1 MGFHKSKTMKLEIG
15 KTYLTKHGR
24 FVKIKEEPWEGIFN
38 GEYEKDG
45 RDDFTSRWKTD
56 GRAWNFLFMSGE
68 FYTPEHNILMEDCK
82 CYGNGNYYKNFNSNT
97 TRCRNNNCFLDR
109 YKY

>member
-1 MGFHKSKTMKLEIG
+1 MGFHKNKTMKLEIG

-24 FVKIKEEPWEGIFN
+24 FAKIKEEPWEGIFN

-45 RDDFTSRWKTD
+45 RDGFIGRWKTD

-68 FYTPEHNILMEDCK
+68 FYTPEHNVLMEDCDEARVIFEQMK
-82 CYGNGNYYKNFNSNT
+82 LERKQKAYEETN
-97 TRCRNNNCFLDR
+97 
-109 YKY
+109 

>member
-1 MGFHKSKTMKLEIG
+1 MKLELE

-24 FVKIKEEPWEGIFN
+24 FVKIVNQPWEGIFN

-56 GRAWNFLFMSGE
+56 GRAWDFIFMSGE
-68 FYTPEHNILMEDCK
+68 FYTPEHDILMEDCDEARCISHQMLLERK
-82 CYGNGNYYKNFNSNT
+82 CKAYAEAK
-97 TRCRNNNCFLDR
+97 
-109 YKY
+109 

>member
-1 MGFHKSKTMKLEIG
+1 MKLELE

-24 FVKIKEEPWEGIFN
+24 FVKIVNQPWEGIFN

-56 GRAWNFLFMSGE
+56 GRAWDFIFMSGE
-68 FYTPEHNILMEDCK
+68 FYTPEHDILMEDCDEARRIAHQMLLERK
-82 CYGNGNYYKNFNSNT
+82 QKAYEEAK
-97 TRCRNNNCFLDR
+97 
-109 YKY
+109 